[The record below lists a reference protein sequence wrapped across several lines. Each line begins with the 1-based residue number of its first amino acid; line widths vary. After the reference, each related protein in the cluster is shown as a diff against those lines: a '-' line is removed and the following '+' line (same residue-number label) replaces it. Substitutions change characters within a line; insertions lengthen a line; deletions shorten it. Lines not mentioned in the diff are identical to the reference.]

1 MRYRP
6 RIDGNQKEIVR
17 ALRDVGVSVLSLAA
31 LGKGVPDLLCAFRGV
46 TVLIEVKD
54 GSLPPS
60 HRRLT
65 PDEQNFIDLWRG
77 KVYVVESVE
86 AALKAV
92 GAM

>member
-17 ALRDVGVSVLSLAA
+17 ALRDVGASVLSLAA
-31 LGKGVPDLLCAFRGV
+31 LGHGVPDLLCAFRGV
-46 TVLIEVKD
+46 TVMLEVKD

-77 KVYVVESVE
+77 RVYVVESVE